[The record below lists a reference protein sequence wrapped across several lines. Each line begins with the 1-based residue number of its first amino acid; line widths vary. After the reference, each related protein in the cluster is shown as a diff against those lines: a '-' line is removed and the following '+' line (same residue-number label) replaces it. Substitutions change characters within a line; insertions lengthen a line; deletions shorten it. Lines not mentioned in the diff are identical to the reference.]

1 MSWLERYGSILTW
14 QLLLRAGGWLLPVG
28 VVAIGAAL
36 GLLFYVIPA
45 QQDRSARQRAETQRL
60 VAELSRPLVA
70 VSNETNEPGKRN
82 VEHQAAFHRS
92 LIAAHQVPDTLRR
105 MLGTARQAK
114 LVIKQ
119 GEYRLTPDK
128 DGQFARYEMSLP
140 LQGAYPQIRDLTA
153 QWLLDHPALALNEIS
168 FKRDGIAQTQ
178 TDARV
183 RLTLLVEASKP

>member
-1 MSWLERYGSILTW
+1 MRPPPARAFFSQLTALT
-14 QLLLRAGGWLLPVG
+14 LLLY
-28 VVAIGAAL
+28 
-36 GLLFYVIPA
+36 FIPA
-45 QQDRSARQRAETQRL
+45 QQARSARQQAETQRL
-60 VAELSRPLVA
+60 VAELGKPLV
-70 VSNETNEPGKRN
+70 VSANAATAAGERN
-82 VEHQAAFHRS
+82 GERQVAFRRS
-92 LIAAHQVPDTLRR
+92 LVAAHQMPDTLRR
-105 MLGTARQAK
+105 MFATAREAK

-183 RLTLLVEASKP
+183 RLTLLVDASKP